1 MARYMPDFPVGN
13 GRFEN
18 LNPVPIVEYME
29 PASSRTQSIE
39 EQVRNQVELQ
49 LSSHELSQVDDEEE
63 DFDIED
69 DEYEIPEDE
78 WPDYV
83 TKEVK
88 KDVENP
94 AKDPQD
100 RKEPSSP
107 QDAGGSFAA
116 TTEAAGAAE
125 GVSTTERK

>member
-1 MARYMPDFPVGN
+1 MPDYPVGN

-18 LNPVPIVEYME
+18 LNPTPIVEYME

-39 EQVRNQVELQ
+39 EQVRNQVNLQ
-49 LSSHELSQVDDEEE
+49 LSSHELSQSDDDED

-83 TKEVK
+83 SKETKKE
-88 KDVENP
+88 VENP
-94 AKDPQD
+94 AKDTQD

-107 QDAGGSFAA
+107 QDAGGSFAG

-125 GVSTTERK
+125 GVSNVSKG